1 MSVSHPCC
9 TSCMTNRDIDASAD
23 LEGAVYRADTVM
35 KRVAPMFGFSTEGEL
50 ERWIAETPE
59 AVVRDLADVV
69 WAMSEYVR
77 RTRIDCGRLRSS
89 DVESVDGNTVDS
101 TSPHWLPL
109 NRKER
114 YYTGT
119 VLPMLIGSDRFSQL
133 HRFLALCGLVVEPF
147 GRDDD
152 GGGPGIQFFTEY
164 NLFESIFTKE
174 DRARFEADPPT
185 ERDTPDL
192 VLVGSDW
199 LLVVEAKMFHKPNP
213 ATMTEQLRRQRT
225 IVKYLA
231 DALPH
236 IPADRVAHVL
246 LVPGGL
252 DTTGVPG
259 KILRW
264 EDVRDAYR
272 FVGPLYW
279 HDVLADALARYTDLV
294 SKGPLFHQNMQAMM
308 TGQEI
313 VTAHAEGNDDYQYM
327 GRKRGLDGA
336 ELAEDIK
343 SGNWRTQRY
352 EVSDIHPSSGN
363 WFTVAEFIQKTAAS

>member
-1 MSVSHPCC
+1 VS
-9 TSCMTNRDIDASAD
+9 AS
-23 LEGAVYRADTVM
+23 
-35 KRVAPMFGFSTEGEL
+35 
-50 ERWIAETPE
+50 
-59 AVVRDLADVV
+59 
-69 WAMSEYVR
+69 
-77 RTRIDCGRLRSS
+77 
-89 DVESVDGNTVDS
+89 
-101 TSPHWLPL
+101 
-109 NRKER
+109 
-114 YYTGT
+114 
-119 VLPMLIGSDRFSQL
+119 
-133 HRFLALCGLVVEPF
+133 
-147 GRDDD
+147 
-152 GGGPGIQFFTEY
+152 GGGCALAGGDA
-164 NLFESIFTKE
+164 TKGVT
-174 DRARFEADPPT
+174 AVINA
-185 ERDTPDL
+185 
-192 VLVGSDW
+192 V
-199 LLVVEAKMFHKPNP
+199 
-213 ATMTEQLRRQRT
+213 
-225 IVKYLA
+225 
-231 DALPH
+231 PH
-236 IPADRVAHVL
+236 IPAARVAHVL
-246 LVPGGL
+246 LVPAGL

-259 KILRW
+259 KVLRW